1 MVNQGA
7 FDPTK
12 MWAAGWIE
20 RSSIRVPMA
29 TCTKAPARTTE

>member
-12 MWAAGWIE
+12 ICRFGRIPGA
-20 RSSIRVPMA
+20 STRVPIA
-29 TCTKAPARTTE
+29 TWT